1 MSEIIKNSSTHVE
14 GKDYFYFNVYIKNV
28 CVKKL
33 YLTFT
38 GVLRV
43 IFSSHSKE
51 ARKFVDWAAKVL
63 FTHQLGSE
71 DQKTE
76 LSGKLLGVSAE
87 TVREVFN
94 KSSESVPC
102 IYLIMIGKARK
113 LLKSDDYDDN
123 KILCKYGRSDNFQ
136 RRLGEHLQKYK
147 KEFETDIQVL
157 SYSIIDPKNVCDAET
172 DISHYFESK
181 KVEYKKEVEL
191 VVLDEDYIDLVK
203 KQYKMLQKEY
213 SGHCKQLIEKIQDL
227 ENKNKEKDY
236 ELEIQKMIY
245 ENKLK
250 DKDNNL
256 ISKDLEMSQLKN
268 DIQQKEIEFL
278 KEKLAM
284 VK

>member
-1 MSEIIKNSSTHVE
+1 
-14 GKDYFYFNVYIKNV
+14 
-28 CVKKL
+28 
-33 YLTFT
+33 
-38 GVLRV
+38 
-43 IFSSHSKE
+43 
-51 ARKFVDWAAKVL
+51 
-63 FTHQLGSE
+63 
-71 DQKTE
+71 
-76 LSGKLLGVSAE
+76 
-87 TVREVFN
+87 
-94 KSSESVPC
+94 
-102 IYLIMIGKARK
+102 MIGKARK

-172 DISHYFESK
+172 DISHYFENK

-236 ELEIQKMIY
+236 ELEIQKMNY

-250 DKDNNL
+250 D
-256 ISKDLEMSQLKN
+256 KDLEMSQLKN
-268 DIQQKEIEFL
+268 DIQQKEIELL